1 MRCLVTGGAG
11 FIGSHLVEALVARGD
26 QVRVLDNLST
36 GFEQNLEPLSGKIEL
51 RQEDLRDESAIDRA
65 CEQIDVVFH
74 VAAMP
79 SVPRSLDDPVTSFE
93 INARG
98 TLNVLLAARNHR
110 VQRVVYSASSSA
122 YGDTEELPKHERMT
136 PQPKSPYAADKLH
149 GENLCRVFTE
159 AYRLPCVALR
169 YFNVFG
175 PRQRPDSA
183 YAAVIPKFLDAMIR
197 NETPT
202 IYGDGEQ
209 SRDFT
214 YIDNA
219 VSANLLAAA
228 SATAPGLVLNI
239 GSGSRTTLNEVLRA
253 IAKECGAEPRAR
265 HEAARVGDVRH
276 SQADIALAKKHLG
289 YAPTVG
295 LEEGLRRTIAAFRAR
310 PREAAKAAKGR
321 R

>member
-26 QVRVLDNLST
+26 EVRVLDNLST
-36 GFEQNLEPLSGKIEL
+36 GHEQNLESVRSKIEL
-51 RQEDLRDESAIDRA
+51 RHEDLRDESAIDRA
-65 CEQIDVVFH
+65 CDQIDVVFH
-74 VAAMP
+74 VAALP
-79 SVPRSLDDPVTSFE
+79 SVPRSLDDPVSSFE

-110 VQRVVYSASSSA
+110 AKRVVFSASSSA
-122 YGDTEELPKHERMT
+122 YGDTVELPKRETMP

-159 AYRLPCVALR
+159 AYKLPCVALR

-183 YAAVIPKFLDAMIR
+183 YAAVIPKFLDALMR
-197 NETPT
+197 NEAPT
-202 IYGDGEQ
+202 IFGDGEQ

-219 VSANLLAAA
+219 VSANLLAATA
-228 SATAPGLVLNI
+228 PTAPGLVMNV
-239 GSGSRTTLNEVLRA
+239 GNGTRTTLNQLLGLM
-253 IAKECGAEPRAR
+253 AKELGGVPRAR
-265 HEAARVGDVRH
+265 HEAARVGDVRD
-276 SQADIALAKKHLG
+276 SQADIELARKHLG
-289 YAPTVG
+289 YSPKIG
-295 LEEGLRRTIAAFRAR
+295 LEEGLRRTIAAFRAP
-310 PREAAKAAKGR
+310 PRETVAKDR